1 MRNLLLTALL
11 FASALQTAV
20 GQIVEG
26 QWTYIVE
33 NGGATIT
40 ASTATGDVGIP
51 SGLGGYPV
59 TSIGDSAFYG
69 SLGLTSVII
78 PDSVTTIG
86 NRAFQNCTGLTHVT
100 MSESVMSIGVGAFL
114 GCTRLT
120 SVRIPTRF
128 WAQIGAIGFTGQV
141 AELLMAHGL
150 NTELLLL
157 LIPRL
162 GGDTGIIPIVSRD
175 IATAVSNAIS
185 LGIAQVQATPH
196 EYNLFSSTQYEANRI
211 AGQQDVIASPESYGL
226 YTISQIQNM
235 AVGDLVLNRQSEGGF
250 VLNYDIEKSEDLQ
263 TWTTHQALSLPLTG
277 LPTDKAFVR
286 IKAKQ

>member
-1 MRNLLLTALL
+1 MLISLLIL
-11 FASALQTAV
+11 SAYPLVGMCAV
-20 GQIVEG
+20 QG
-26 QWTYIVE
+26 QWTFTIE

-40 ASTATGDVGIP
+40 ASTATGAVTIP
-51 SGLGGYPV
+51 SSLGGYPV

-78 PDSVTTIG
+78 PDSVTSIG
-86 NRAFQNCTGLTHVT
+86 VGAFQNCTGLTN
-100 MSESVMSIGVGAFL
+100 G
-114 GCTRLT
+114 
-120 SVRIPTRF
+120 RIPTRF
-128 WAQIGAIGFTGQV
+128 WAQIGAIGFTGQL
-141 AELLMAHGL
+141 AEFWMAEGL
-150 NTELLLL
+150 FVELALL

-162 GGDTGIIPIVSRD
+162 GGDTGVLVAVQQGIT
-175 IATAVSNAIS
+175 TAVSKAIS

-211 AGQQDVIASPESYGL
+211 AGQQDVIARPESYGL

-235 AVGDLVLNRQSEGGF
+235 AVGDLVLSRQSGGGF

-286 IKAKQ
+286 IKPKQ